1 MDATKEQQ
9 DILNNVLDRL
19 CTLDKDNTLLECM
32 LNKNVFITLC
42 YTKLNDMLI
51 IDKHLKPLDKVEDLV
66 FTIQNLGLRELI
78 ELDNY
83 LLDKVEESTK
93 ITNNTKTETVATETV
108 ADVENRHLLHFIIKG
123 LLIGFVILSN
133 VVMIGLILDAIINP
147 DDNNLQVIM
156 NIFNNYK
163 EIAVIAIGG
172 K

>member
-1 MDATKEQQ
+1 MEATKEQQ
-9 DILNNVLDRL
+9 DILNSVLDRL

-42 YTKLNDMLI
+42 YTKLNDILI

-66 FTIQNLGLRELI
+66 LTIQNLSLRELI

-93 ITNNTKTETVATETV
+93 ITNTTKTETV

-123 LLIGFVILSN
+123 LLVGFVILSN
-133 VVMIGLILDAIINP
+133 VVTIGLILDAIINP

-163 EIAVIAIGG
+163 EIAAIAIGG

>member
-1 MDATKEQQ
+1 MEATKEQQ
-9 DILNNVLDRL
+9 DILNSVLDRL

-51 IDKHLKPLDKVEDLV
+51 IEKHLKPLDRVEDLV
-66 FTIQNLGLRELI
+66 FTIQNLSLRELI

-93 ITNNTKTETVATETV
+93 ITNTTKTETV

-123 LLIGFVILSN
+123 LLVGFVILSN
-133 VVMIGLILDAIINP
+133 VVTIGLILDAIINP

>member
-1 MDATKEQQ
+1 MEATKEQQ
-9 DILNNVLDRL
+9 DILNSVLDRL

-51 IDKHLKPLDKVEDLV
+51 IEKHLKPLDRVEDLV
-66 FTIQNLGLRELI
+66 FTIQNLSLRELI

-83 LLDKVEESTK
+83 LLDGVKESTK
-93 ITNNTKTETVATETV
+93 ITNTTKTETV

-123 LLIGFVILSN
+123 LLVGFVILSN
-133 VVMIGLILDAIINP
+133 VVTIGLILDAIINP

>member
-1 MDATKEQQ
+1 MEATKEQQ
-9 DILNNVLDRL
+9 DILNSVLDRL

-42 YTKLNDMLI
+42 YTKLNDILI

-66 FTIQNLGLRELI
+66 LTIQNLSLRELI

-93 ITNNTKTETVATETV
+93 ITNITKTETV
-108 ADVENRHLLHFIIKG
+108 ADVENRRLMHFIIKAIV
-123 LLIGFVILSN
+123 IGFVTLS
-133 VVMIGLILDAIINP
+133 IIITLGIILDTIINP
-147 DDNNLQVIM
+147 DDNNLQLLI

-163 EIAVIAIGG
+163 EIAAIAIGG

>member
-1 MDATKEQQ
+1 MEATKEQQ
-9 DILNNVLDRL
+9 DILNSVLDRL

-42 YTKLNDMLI
+42 YTKLNDILI

-66 FTIQNLGLRELI
+66 LTIQNLSLRELI

-93 ITNNTKTETVATETV
+93 ITNITKTETV
-108 ADVENRHLLHFIIKG
+108 ADVENRRLMHFIIKAIV
-123 LLIGFVILSN
+123 IGFVTLS
-133 VVMIGLILDAIINP
+133 IIITLGIILDAIINP
-147 DDNNLQVIM
+147 DDNNLQLLI

-163 EIAVIAIGG
+163 EIAAIAIGG

>member
-66 FTIQNLGLRELI
+66 FTIQNLSLRELI

-93 ITNNTKTETVATETV
+93 ITNNTKTETVA
-108 ADVENRHLLHFIIKG
+108 DVENRRLMHFIIKAIV
-123 LLIGFVILSN
+123 IGFVSLSII
-133 VVMIGLILDAIINP
+133 VTLGIILDAIINP

>member
-1 MDATKEQQ
+1 MEATKEQQ
-9 DILNNVLDRL
+9 DILNSVLDRL

-42 YTKLNDMLI
+42 YTKLNDILI

-66 FTIQNLGLRELI
+66 LTIQNLSLRELI

-93 ITNNTKTETVATETV
+93 ITNITKTETV
-108 ADVENRHLLHFIIKG
+108 ADVENRRLMHFIIKAIV
-123 LLIGFVILSN
+123 IGFVTLS
-133 VVMIGLILDAIINP
+133 IIITLGIILDAIINP
-147 DDNNLQVIM
+147 DDNNLQLLI

>member
-1 MDATKEQQ
+1 MEATKEQQ
-9 DILNNVLDRL
+9 DILNSVLDRL

-42 YTKLNDMLI
+42 YTKLNDILI

-66 FTIQNLGLRELI
+66 LTIQNLSLRELI

-93 ITNNTKTETVATETV
+93 ITNITKTETVE
-108 ADVENRHLLHFIIKG
+108 DVENRRLMHFIIKAIV
-123 LLIGFVILSN
+123 IGFVTLS
-133 VVMIGLILDAIINP
+133 IIITLGIILDAIINP
-147 DDNNLQVIM
+147 DDNNLQLLI

-163 EIAVIAIGG
+163 EIAAIAIGG

>member
-1 MDATKEQQ
+1 MEATKEQQ
-9 DILNNVLDRL
+9 DILNSVLDRL

-42 YTKLNDMLI
+42 YTKLNDILI

-66 FTIQNLGLRELI
+66 LTIQNLSLRELI

-93 ITNNTKTETVATETV
+93 ITNNTKSETVE
-108 ADVENRHLLHFIIKG
+108 DVENRRLMHFIIKAIV
-123 LLIGFVILSN
+123 IGFVTLS
-133 VVMIGLILDAIINP
+133 IIITLGIILDAIINP
-147 DDNNLQVIM
+147 DDNNLQLLI

-163 EIAVIAIGG
+163 EIAAIAIGG

>member
-1 MDATKEQQ
+1 MEATKEQQ
-9 DILNNVLDRL
+9 DILNSVLDRL

-42 YTKLNDMLI
+42 YTKLNDILI

-66 FTIQNLGLRELI
+66 LTIQNLSLRELI

-93 ITNNTKTETVATETV
+93 ITNITKTETV
-108 ADVENRHLLHFIIKG
+108 ADVENRRLMHFIIKAIV
-123 LLIGFVILSN
+123 IGFVTLS
-133 VVMIGLILDAIINP
+133 IIITLGIILDVIINP
-147 DDNNLQVIM
+147 DDNNLQLLI

>member
-1 MDATKEQQ
+1 MEATKEQQ
-9 DILNNVLDRL
+9 DILNSVLDRL

-42 YTKLNDMLI
+42 YTKLNDILI

-66 FTIQNLGLRELI
+66 LTIQNLSLRELI

-93 ITNNTKTETVATETV
+93 ITNNTKTETVA
-108 ADVENRHLLHFIIKG
+108 DVENRRLMHFIIKAIV
-123 LLIGFVILSN
+123 IGFVTLS
-133 VVMIGLILDAIINP
+133 IIITLGIILDAIINP
-147 DDNNLQVIM
+147 DDNNLQLLI

-163 EIAVIAIGG
+163 EIAAIAIGG

>member
-1 MDATKEQQ
+1 MEATKEQQ
-9 DILNNVLDRL
+9 DILNSVLDRL

-42 YTKLNDMLI
+42 YTKLNDILI

-66 FTIQNLGLRELI
+66 LTIQNLSLRELI

-93 ITNNTKTETVATETV
+93 ITNNTKTETVA
-108 ADVENRHLLHFIIKG
+108 DVENRRLMHFIIKAIV
-123 LLIGFVILSN
+123 IGFVTLS
-133 VVMIGLILDAIINP
+133 IIITLGIILDVIINP
-147 DDNNLQVIM
+147 DDNNLQLLI

>member
-1 MDATKEQQ
+1 MDITKERQ
-9 DILNNVLDRL
+9 DILNDVLARL

-66 FTIQNLGLRELI
+66 LTIQNLSLRELI

-83 LLDKVEESTK
+83 LLDGVKESTK
-93 ITNNTKTETVATETV
+93 ITNTTKTETV
-108 ADVENRHLLHFIIKG
+108 ADVENIHLLHFIIKG
-123 LLIGFVILSN
+123 LLVGFVILSN
-133 VVMIGLILDAIINP
+133 VVTIGLIIDAIINP

-163 EIAVIAIGG
+163 EIAAIAIGG

>member
-1 MDATKEQQ
+1 MEATKEQQ
-9 DILNNVLDRL
+9 DILNSVLDRL

-51 IDKHLKPLDKVEDLV
+51 IGKHLKPLDKVEDLV
-66 FTIQNLGLRELI
+66 LTIQNLSLRELI

-93 ITNNTKTETVATETV
+93 ITNITKTETV
-108 ADVENRHLLHFIIKG
+108 ADVENRRLMHFIIKAIV
-123 LLIGFVILSN
+123 IGFVTLS
-133 VVMIGLILDAIINP
+133 IIITLGIILDVIINP
-147 DDNNLQVIM
+147 DDNNLQLLI

-163 EIAVIAIGG
+163 EIAAIAIGG

>member
-1 MDATKEQQ
+1 MNTTKEQQ
-9 DILNNVLDRL
+9 DILNSVLDRL

-51 IDKHLKPLDKVEDLV
+51 IGKHLKPLDKVEDLV
-66 FTIQNLGLRELI
+66 LTIQNLSLRELI

-93 ITNNTKTETVATETV
+93 ITNITKTETV
-108 ADVENRHLLHFIIKG
+108 ADVENRRLMHFIIKAIV
-123 LLIGFVILSN
+123 IGFVTLS
-133 VVMIGLILDAIINP
+133 IIITLGIILDAIINP
-147 DDNNLQVIM
+147 DDNNLQLLI

-163 EIAVIAIGG
+163 EIAAIAIGG

>member
-1 MDATKEQQ
+1 MEATKEQQ
-9 DILNNVLDRL
+9 DILNSVLDRL

-66 FTIQNLGLRELI
+66 LTIQNLSLRELI

-93 ITNNTKTETVATETV
+93 ITNITKTETV
-108 ADVENRHLLHFIIKG
+108 ADVENRRLMHFIIKAIV
-123 LLIGFVILSN
+123 IGFVTLS
-133 VVMIGLILDAIINP
+133 IIITLGIILDAIINP
-147 DDNNLQVIM
+147 DDNNLQLLI

>member
-1 MDATKEQQ
+1 MEATKEQQ
-9 DILNNVLDRL
+9 DILNSVLDRL

-42 YTKLNDMLI
+42 YTKLNDILI

-66 FTIQNLGLRELI
+66 LTIQNLSLRELI

-93 ITNNTKTETVATETV
+93 ITDNTKTETV
-108 ADVENRHLLHFIIKG
+108 ADVENRRLMHFIIKAIV
-123 LLIGFVILSN
+123 IGFVTLS
-133 VVMIGLILDAIINP
+133 IIITLGIILDAIINP
-147 DDNNLQVIM
+147 DDNNLQLLI

-163 EIAVIAIGG
+163 EIAAIAIGG

>member
-1 MDATKEQQ
+1 MEATKERQ
-9 DILNNVLDRL
+9 DILNGVLARL

-51 IDKHLKPLDKVEDLV
+51 IEKHLKPLDRVEDLV
-66 FTIQNLGLRELI
+66 FTIQNLSLRELI

-83 LLDKVEESTK
+83 LLDGVKESTK
-93 ITNNTKTETVATETV
+93 ITNTTKTETV

-123 LLIGFVILSN
+123 LLVGFVILSN
-133 VVMIGLILDAIINP
+133 VVTIGLILDAIINP

>member
-1 MDATKEQQ
+1 MNTTKEQQ
-9 DILNNVLDRL
+9 DILNSVLDRL

-42 YTKLNDMLI
+42 YTKLNDILI

-66 FTIQNLGLRELI
+66 LTIQNLSLRELI

-93 ITNNTKTETVATETV
+93 ITNITKTETV
-108 ADVENRHLLHFIIKG
+108 ADVENRRLMHFIIKAIV
-123 LLIGFVILSN
+123 IGFVTLS
-133 VVMIGLILDAIINP
+133 IIITLGIILDAIINP
-147 DDNNLQVIM
+147 DDNNLQLLI

-163 EIAVIAIGG
+163 EIAAIAIGG

>member
-1 MDATKEQQ
+1 MNTTKEQQ
-9 DILNNVLDRL
+9 NILNSVLDRL

-42 YTKLNDMLI
+42 YTKLNDILI
-51 IDKHLKPLDKVEDLV
+51 IDKQLKPLDKVEDLV
-66 FTIQNLGLRELI
+66 LTIQNLSLRELI

-93 ITNNTKTETVATETV
+93 ITNTTKTETVE
-108 ADVENRHLLHFIIKG
+108 DVENRRLMHFIIKSIV
-123 LLIGFVILSN
+123 IGFVTLS
-133 VVMIGLILDAIINP
+133 IIITLGIILDVIINP
-147 DDNNLQVIM
+147 DDNNLQLLI

-163 EIAVIAIGG
+163 EIAAIAIGG

>member
-1 MDATKEQQ
+1 MEATKEQQ
-9 DILNNVLDRL
+9 DILNSVLDRL

-42 YTKLNDMLI
+42 YTKLNDILI

-66 FTIQNLGLRELI
+66 LTIQNLSLRELI

-93 ITNNTKTETVATETV
+93 ITNTTKTETV

-123 LLIGFVILSN
+123 LLVGFVILSN
-133 VVMIGLILDAIINP
+133 VVTIGLILDAIINP
-147 DDNNLQVIM
+147 DDNNLQVII

-163 EIAVIAIGG
+163 EIAAIAIGG

>member
-1 MDATKEQQ
+1 MEAIKEQQ
-9 DILNNVLDRL
+9 DILNSVLDRL

-42 YTKLNDMLI
+42 YTKLNDILI

-66 FTIQNLGLRELI
+66 LTIQNLSLRELI

-93 ITNNTKTETVATETV
+93 ITNTTKTETVV
-108 ADVENRHLLHFIIKG
+108 DVENRHLLHFIIKG
-123 LLIGFVILSN
+123 LLVGFVILSN
-133 VVMIGLILDAIINP
+133 VVTIGLIVDAIINP

-163 EIAVIAIGG
+163 EIAAIAIGG

>member
-1 MDATKEQQ
+1 MNTTKVQQ

-42 YTKLNDMLI
+42 YTKLNDILI

-66 FTIQNLGLRELI
+66 LTIQNLSLRELI

-93 ITNNTKTETVATETV
+93 ITNNTKSETV
-108 ADVENRHLLHFIIKG
+108 ADVENRRLMHFIIKAIV
-123 LLIGFVILSN
+123 IGFVSLSII
-133 VVMIGLILDAIINP
+133 VTLGIILDAIINP
-147 DDNNLQVIM
+147 DDNNLQLLI

-163 EIAVIAIGG
+163 EIAAIAIGG

>member
-1 MDATKEQQ
+1 MEATKEQQ
-9 DILNNVLDRL
+9 DILNSVLDRL

-42 YTKLNDMLI
+42 YTKLNDILI

-66 FTIQNLGLRELI
+66 LTIQNLSLRELI

-93 ITNNTKTETVATETV
+93 ITNNTKTETVA
-108 ADVENRHLLHFIIKG
+108 DVENRRLMHFIIKA
-123 LLIGFVILSN
+123 LVIGFVTLS
-133 VVMIGLILDAIINP
+133 IIITLGIILDVIINP
-147 DDNNLQVIM
+147 DDNNLQLLI

>member
-1 MDATKEQQ
+1 MNTTKEQQ
-9 DILNNVLDRL
+9 DILNSVLDRL

-66 FTIQNLGLRELI
+66 LTIQNLSLRELI

-93 ITNNTKTETVATETV
+93 ITNITKTETV
-108 ADVENRHLLHFIIKG
+108 ADVENRRLMHFIIKAIV
-123 LLIGFVILSN
+123 IGFVTLS
-133 VVMIGLILDAIINP
+133 IIITLGIILDAIINP
-147 DDNNLQVIM
+147 DDNNLQLLI

-163 EIAVIAIGG
+163 EIAAIAIGG

>member
-1 MDATKEQQ
+1 MNITKEQQ
-9 DILNNVLDRL
+9 DILNDVLARL

-51 IDKHLKPLDKVEDLV
+51 IEKHLKPLDRVEDLV
-66 FTIQNLGLRELI
+66 FTIQNLSLKELI

-83 LLDKVEESTK
+83 LLDGVKESTK
-93 ITNNTKTETVATETV
+93 ITNTTKTETV

-123 LLIGFVILSN
+123 LLVGFVILSN
-133 VVMIGLILDAIINP
+133 VVTIGLILDAIINP

-163 EIAVIAIGG
+163 EIAAIAIGG

>member
-1 MDATKEQQ
+1 MEAIKEQQ
-9 DILNNVLDRL
+9 DILNSVLDRL

-51 IDKHLKPLDKVEDLV
+51 IEKHLKPLDKVEDLV
-66 FTIQNLGLRELI
+66 LTIQNLSLRELI

-93 ITNNTKTETVATETV
+93 ITNNTKTETVA
-108 ADVENRHLLHFIIKG
+108 DVENRRLMHFIIKAIV
-123 LLIGFVILSN
+123 IGFVTLSII
-133 VVMIGLILDAIINP
+133 VTLGIILDAIINP
-147 DDNNLQVIM
+147 DDNNLQLLI

-163 EIAVIAIGG
+163 EIAAIAIGG

>member
-1 MDATKEQQ
+1 MNTTKEQQ
-9 DILNNVLDRL
+9 DILNSVLDRL

-42 YTKLNDMLI
+42 YTKLNDILI

-66 FTIQNLGLRELI
+66 LTIQNLSLRELI

-93 ITNNTKTETVATETV
+93 ITNNTKSETV
-108 ADVENRHLLHFIIKG
+108 ADVENRRLMHFIIKAIV
-123 LLIGFVILSN
+123 IGFVTLSII
-133 VVMIGLILDAIINP
+133 VTLGIILDAIINP
-147 DDNNLQVIM
+147 DDNNLQLLI

-163 EIAVIAIGG
+163 EIAAIAIGG

>member
-1 MDATKEQQ
+1 MEATKEQQ
-9 DILNNVLDRL
+9 DILNSVLDRL

-42 YTKLNDMLI
+42 YTKLNDILI

-66 FTIQNLGLRELI
+66 LTIQNLSLRELI

-93 ITNNTKTETVATETV
+93 ITDNTKTETV
-108 ADVENRHLLHFIIKG
+108 ADVENRRLMHFIIKAIV
-123 LLIGFVILSN
+123 IGFVTLSII
-133 VVMIGLILDAIINP
+133 VTLGIILDAIINP
-147 DDNNLQVIM
+147 DDNNLQLLI

-163 EIAVIAIGG
+163 EIAAIAIGG

>member
-9 DILNNVLDRL
+9 DILNSVLDRL

-42 YTKLNDMLI
+42 YTKLNDILI

-66 FTIQNLGLRELI
+66 LTIQNLSLRELI

-93 ITNNTKTETVATETV
+93 ITNITKTETV
-108 ADVENRHLLHFIIKG
+108 ADVENRRLMHFIIKAIV
-123 LLIGFVILSN
+123 IGFVTLS
-133 VVMIGLILDAIINP
+133 IIITLGIILDAIINP
-147 DDNNLQVIM
+147 DDNNLQLLI

-163 EIAVIAIGG
+163 EIAAIAIGG

>member
-1 MDATKEQQ
+1 MNTTKEQQ
-9 DILNNVLDRL
+9 DILNSVLDRL

-42 YTKLNDMLI
+42 YTKLNDILI

-66 FTIQNLGLRELI
+66 LTIQNLSLRELI

-93 ITNNTKTETVATETV
+93 ITNNTKSETV
-108 ADVENRHLLHFIIKG
+108 ADVENRRLMHFIIKAIV
-123 LLIGFVILSN
+123 IGFVTLS
-133 VVMIGLILDAIINP
+133 IIITLGIILDAIINP
-147 DDNNLQVIM
+147 DDNNLQLLI

-163 EIAVIAIGG
+163 EIAAIAIGG

>member
-1 MDATKEQQ
+1 MMEATKERQ
-9 DILNNVLDRL
+9 DMLNSVLDRL

-51 IDKHLKPLDKVEDLV
+51 IEKHLKPLDKVEDLV
-66 FTIQNLGLRELI
+66 LTIQNLSLRELI

-93 ITNNTKTETVATETV
+93 ITNNTKTETVA
-108 ADVENRHLLHFIIKG
+108 DVENRRLMHFIIKAIV
-123 LLIGFVILSN
+123 IGFVTLSII
-133 VVMIGLILDAIINP
+133 VTLGIILDAIINP
-147 DDNNLQVIM
+147 DDNNLQLLI

-163 EIAVIAIGG
+163 EIAAIAIGG

>member
-1 MDATKEQQ
+1 MEATKEQQ
-9 DILNNVLDRL
+9 NILNSVLDRL

-42 YTKLNDMLI
+42 YTKLNDILI

-66 FTIQNLGLRELI
+66 LTIQNLSLRELI

-93 ITNNTKTETVATETV
+93 ITNNTKSETVE
-108 ADVENRHLLHFIIKG
+108 DVENRRLMHFIIKAIV
-123 LLIGFVILSN
+123 IGFVTLSII
-133 VVMIGLILDAIINP
+133 VTLGIILDAIINP
-147 DDNNLQVIM
+147 DDNNLQLLI

-163 EIAVIAIGG
+163 EIAAIAIGG

>member
-1 MDATKEQQ
+1 MEATKEQQ
-9 DILNNVLDRL
+9 DILNSVLDRL

-42 YTKLNDMLI
+42 YTKLNDILI

-66 FTIQNLGLRELI
+66 LTIQNLSLRELI

-93 ITNNTKTETVATETV
+93 ITNNTKTETVA
-108 ADVENRHLLHFIIKG
+108 DVENRRLMHFIIKAIV
-123 LLIGFVILSN
+123 IGFVTLSII
-133 VVMIGLILDAIINP
+133 VTLGIILDAIINP
-147 DDNNLQVIM
+147 DDNNLQLLI

-163 EIAVIAIGG
+163 EIAAIAIGG

>member
-1 MDATKEQQ
+1 MEATKEQQ
-9 DILNNVLDRL
+9 DILNSVLDRL

-51 IDKHLKPLDKVEDLV
+51 IGKHLKPLDKVEDLV
-66 FTIQNLGLRELI
+66 LTIQNLSLRELI

-93 ITNNTKTETVATETV
+93 ITNITKTETV
-108 ADVENRHLLHFIIKG
+108 ADVENRRLMHFIIKAIV
-123 LLIGFVILSN
+123 IGFVTLS
-133 VVMIGLILDAIINP
+133 IIITLGIILDAIINP
-147 DDNNLQVIM
+147 DDNNLQLLI

-163 EIAVIAIGG
+163 EIAAIAIGG

>member
-1 MDATKEQQ
+1 MEATKEQQ
-9 DILNNVLDRL
+9 DILNSVLDRL

-51 IDKHLKPLDKVEDLV
+51 IEKHLKPLDRVEDLV
-66 FTIQNLGLRELI
+66 FTIQNLSLRELI

-93 ITNNTKTETVATETV
+93 ITNNTKTETVA
-108 ADVENRHLLHFIIKG
+108 DVENRHLLHFIIKG
-123 LLIGFVILSN
+123 LLVGFVILSN
-133 VVMIGLILDAIINP
+133 VVTIGLILDAIINP

>member
-1 MDATKEQQ
+1 MNTTKEQQ
-9 DILNNVLDRL
+9 DILNSVLDRL

-42 YTKLNDMLI
+42 YTKLNDILI

-66 FTIQNLGLRELI
+66 LTIQNLSLRELI

-93 ITNNTKTETVATETV
+93 ITNNTKSETV
-108 ADVENRHLLHFIIKG
+108 ADVENRRLMHFIIKAIV
-123 LLIGFVILSN
+123 IGFVTLS
-133 VVMIGLILDAIINP
+133 IIITLGIILDAIINP
-147 DDNNLQVIM
+147 DDNNLQLLI